1 MHRLLKLQIDK
12 LFGDNTKFSDDVLA
26 FIELVGKSYQSF
38 QNDFNQL
45 ERTLELSSKESFKE
59 LSDFQSAVDTAAIVS
74 VTDTN
79 GTIIRANQNF
89 SNISGYSIAELVGS
103 NHSIVNSGHHSQSF
117 FEKLWNTIKGGEV
130 WQGQIKNKKK
140 DGSFYWTNTNI
151 IPLINDNGIAY
162 QYVAIRFDIS
172 EKKIAEEKLI
182 QSERNLAEILAAINR
197 TTASIEFTPDGVITE
212 ANQLFLDLFDYKK
225 EEIIGKQHSIF
236 VKVGENNYND
246 FWAEIG
252 KGKIIGGEFKR
263 VKKNGESIW
272 IIGNYNPVLH
282 ENKEVKHIIKFVV
295 DITDKK
301 LAETKLQESE
311 TRFRSLAQYSSDIIT
326 ILKPDFTTTYSSPS
340 FFRIF
345 GYEETEIIGKNIF
358 DFIHNDD
365 IELVSKVFGNGLSV
379 GGVTE
384 AIEFKFKHKNGNWV
398 CIESIGNNL
407 LDIKGINGIVINSRD
422 ITERKKAQKEVEKLK
437 TFYEKVLNKI
447 PADIVV
453 FDKQHK
459 YIFINPL
466 SIKNDGL
473 RAWLIGKDDYDYCEY
488 RNRPKELADH
498 RRKLFNDVF
507 EAKVQ
512 YEFEESVTNEKGEKI
527 WMLRRMFPVLNE
539 NNEVENIIG
548 FGLDITDRKL
558 AEIKTLKAQGELEEA
573 QHIAKVGGW
582 ELDVET
588 NSISWT
594 NEMFVIHE
602 LPFSYEPTINTAYDF
617 FNEVT
622 SSLVI
627 DKIKASIEKMEEF
640 EVEAKIKTARGNIV
654 EIRTKGVPVIDNNKV
669 ISLRGIFQDI
679 TKEKEAERQ
688 LKEYSEV
695 LELKN
700 KELDQFAYI
709 VSHDLKAPLRGINNL
724 SIWIEEDLGDLL
736 KGDIKDSFDM
746 MRGRVK
752 RMELLINGILEYS
765 RAGRVKQDVETF
777 DLKPMLHEL
786 VDSLSPAEKFKIII
800 PDNLPTLTAER
811 ISFEQIFA
819 NYISNGLKYNKNPEP
834 IITVSYIINNDM
846 YEFCV
851 ADNGDGIDKQFH
863 EKVFVIFQTL
873 QSRDIYE
880 STGVGLAIV
889 KKIVEDNGGQVWI
902 DSEIG
907 FGAKFFFSWPIDL

>member
-1 MHRLLKLQIDK
+1 MHRLLKRQINK
-12 LFGDNTKFSDDVLA
+12 LFGDHPKFSDDVLS
-26 FIELVGKSYQSF
+26 FIELIDSSYQSF

-89 SNISGYSIAELVGS
+89 SNISGYSLAELVGS
-103 NHSIVNSGHHSQSF
+103 NHNIVSSGHHSQSF
-117 FEKLWNTIKGGEV
+117 YEKMWNTIKSGKV

-151 IPLINDNGIAY
+151 IPLINYYGIAY
-162 QYVAIRFDIS
+162 QFVAIRFDIS

-182 QSERNLAEILAAINR
+182 QSEKNLAEILAAINR
-197 TTASIEFTPDGVITE
+197 TTASIEFTPEGVITE
-212 ANQLFLDLFDYKK
+212 ANQLFLDLVGYKK
-225 EEIIGKQHSIF
+225 EEIIGKKHSIF
-236 VKVGENNYND
+236 IEEGEENYND

-252 KGKIIGGEFKR
+252 KGKIISGEYKR
-263 VKKNGESIW
+263 VKKNGDYIW
-272 IIGNYNPVLH
+272 IIGNYNPVLD
-282 ENKEVKHIIKFVV
+282 ENQKVKHIIKFLV

-311 TRFRSLAQYSSDIIT
+311 TRFRSLAQNSSDIIT
-326 ILKPDFTTTYSSPS
+326 ILKPDYTTVYGSPS

-345 GYEETEIIGKNIF
+345 GYKENDLIGKNFF
-358 DFIHNDD
+358 DFIHPNDF
-365 IELVSKVFGNGLSV
+365 ELVSKVFGNTLSV

-384 AIEFKFKHKNGNWV
+384 AIEFRFKHQNGNWV
-398 CIESIGNNL
+398 YIESIGNNL

-422 ITERKKAQKEVEKLK
+422 ITERKKAQEEVEKLK
-437 TFYEKVLNKI
+437 IFYEKVLNKI

-459 YIFINPL
+459 YLFINPL
-466 SIKNDGL
+466 SIKNDEL

-488 RNRPKELADH
+488 RNRPKALADQ

-527 WMLRRMFPVLNE
+527 WMLRRMFPVLNK

-558 AEIKTLKAQGELEEA
+558 AEIKILKAQGELEEA

-582 ELDVET
+582 EIDRET
-588 NSISWT
+588 RSITWT

-602 LPFSYEPTINTAYDF
+602 LPFNYEPTIATSYDF
-617 FNEVT
+617 YTDET
-622 SSLVI
+622 RSLVV
-627 DKIKASIEKMEEF
+627 EKFKVAINNMEEF
-640 EVEAKIKTARGNIV
+640 ELEAKIKTAKGNLV

-669 ISLRGIFQDI
+669 IGLRGIFQDI

-695 LELKN
+695 LEMKN

-724 SIWIEEDLGDLL
+724 SLWIEEDLGDLI
-736 KGDIKDSFDM
+736 KGEIKDSFDM
-746 MRGRVK
+746 MRGRIK

-765 RAGRVKQDVETF
+765 RAGRIKQAVEIF
-777 DLKPMLHEL
+777 DLKPMLDEL
-786 VDSLSPAEKFKIII
+786 VEALGPDEKFKIII
-800 PDNLPTLTAER
+800 PANLPTLTAER
-811 ISFEQIFA
+811 ISFEQIFT

-834 IITVSYIINNDM
+834 TIIVSFKINNGM

-851 ADNGDGIDKQFH
+851 ADNGNGIEKQFH
-863 EKVFVIFQTL
+863 DKVFVIFQTL
-873 QSRDIYE
+873 QSRDTYE

-902 DSEIG
+902 ESEIG
-907 FGAKFFFSWPIDL
+907 LGAKFFFSWPIEF